1 MEDNRDI
8 DRSPRFD
15 PQHEFLSQEISQR
28 DEEIRRLKMKLKR
41 MTAKCRRYEEDL
53 VNNSIVDRW
62 KVGEY
67 LHDNLAQKLT
77 YTKILISF
85 IKEKIGDSE
94 GDVIADLDKALEII
108 SEQACEVRDL
118 SHDIIPANVEKREVC
133 QAFRDLIEHAES
145 QYKIECTLEGDE
157 ILRKINNRK
166 VATNLYHITQE
177 AVKNAVNHGEAKK
190 INISI
195 LRHGDQ
201 LHFHIKDDGKGFSY
215 SDKKAG
221 MGITIMKHR
230 VEEMGG
236 NFGIRKAED
245 DAYST
250 CVVCFL
256 PVEKLK
262 IRE

>member
-1 MEDNRDI
+1 MDNRDI
-8 DRSPRFD
+8 NQAHQFAPENEVF
-15 PQHEFLSQEISQR
+15 SQEISKR
-28 DEEIRRLKMKLKR
+28 DEEIRRLKKKLKR
-41 MTAKCRRYEEDL
+41 QTEKCRRYERDM

-62 KVGEY
+62 KVGKY

-85 IKEKIGDSE
+85 IKEKIGNSE
-94 GDVIADLDKALEII
+94 NEITADLDKALQII
-108 SEQACEVRDL
+108 SEQTCEVRDL
-118 SHDIIPANVEKREVC
+118 SHDIIPANVEKGEVY
-133 QAFRDLIEHAES
+133 QAFKDLIEHTQS
-145 QYKIECTLEGDE
+145 QYKVKCSLEGDE
-157 ILRKINNRK
+157 MLRKINSRK
-166 VATNLYHITQE
+166 AATNLYHITQE
-177 AVKNAVNHGEAKK
+177 AVKNAVNHGEAEK
-190 INISI
+190 IKISV
-195 LRHGDQ
+195 LKHGDQ

-245 DAYST
+245 DDFTT

-256 PVEKLK
+256 PLGKLK
-262 IRE
+262 IEE